1 MRIVL
6 RTPPLSLDPQ
16 TTDDNSTLAVL
27 ENVYEPLVRFDAD
40 LKLAP
45 HLAARWTNP
54 SENTWRFELRRD
66 VRFQD
71 GRALT
76 AHDVKFTLDRA
87 LHNPESWVKSTVPL
101 LEEAQLRDDHTIDL
115 VTRLPAALLLNQ
127 LTEVMILP
135 RGSEASIRERPNGTG
150 PYRLVRSVSRRSAE
164 LERFDGYWGAKPR
177 WSRVTFLAEPDGGA
191 RLDAVLRG
199 AADISEAPS
208 VEDVPRLLA
217 SPKARLVRHPGLR
230 VAILGLN
237 LEPVAGNPFAD
248 ASVRHAVSRALDRK
262 AIIREGLGG
271 LAAPTSQLAPA
282 SVSGYVPGLP
292 PFEQDVGAAR
302 ALLQSSRFPQGFAEA
317 LFFTERDSKVAS
329 LIVSQAAAV
338 GIRFEP
344 KEVAWE
350 ELDRLMT
357 ARRTRAY
364 LFVMTF
370 PSADATDLLLTGFH
384 TPSTDRRYG
393 LLNFSAYS
401 DREMDRLIEDSDR
414 DLNYS
419 RRLGLLQRAMQK
431 ALAADAWL
439 PLCVPDTLF
448 AARKGLAWR
457 AGASGRLDLREIT
470 ESSE

>member
-1 MRIVL
+1 VQDTAKAKEIL
-6 RTPPLSLDPQ
+6 GRTA
-16 TTDDNSTLAVL
+16 TL
-27 ENVYEPLVRFDAD
+27 EIMLVD
-40 LKLAP
+40 
-45 HLAARWTNP
+45 
-54 SENTWRFELRRD
+54 EE
-66 VRFQD
+66 
-71 GRALT
+71 
-76 AHDVKFTLDRA
+76 HD
-87 LHNPESWVKSTVPL
+87 
-101 LEEAQLRDDHTIDL
+101 
-115 VTRLPAALLLNQ
+115 
-127 LTEVMILP
+127 
-135 RGSEASIRERPNGTG
+135 
-150 PYRLVRSVSRRSAE
+150 
-164 LERFDGYWGAKPR
+164 
-177 WSRVTFLAEPDGGA
+177 
-191 RLDAVLRG
+191 
-199 AADISEAPS
+199 
-208 VEDVPRLLA
+208 LA
-217 SPKARLVRHPGLR
+217 S
-230 VAILGLN
+230 
-237 LEPVAGNPFAD
+237 
-248 ASVRHAVSRALDRK
+248 AL
-262 AIIREGLGG
+262 
-271 LAAPTSQLAPA
+271 
-282 SVSGYVPGLP
+282 SGYVPGLP